1 MNILAIDGSPRKEGT
16 IATLLKI
23 MCTELESAGCD
34 VKQIKV
40 SELNIAPCTGC
51 MSCRSLKK
59 CVLTPDDSLRMIDAF
74 VWADAFLI
82 GAPCYWNNIPGPM
95 KTMFDRMV
103 YALMELSPRGI
114 PCGLH
119 KGKRALIVASST
131 TPWPIN
137 RFTATRGVIRN
148 IKAILDTA
156 GIKTIGSIQKGGTAK
171 KHTLSAAETAKAKRS
186 VHRLITR

>member
-1 MNILAIDGSPRKEGT
+1 
-16 IATLLKI
+16 
-23 MCTELESAGCD
+23 
-34 VKQIKV
+34 
-40 SELNIAPCTGC
+40 
-51 MSCRSLKK
+51 
-59 CVLTPDDSLRMIDAF
+59 
-74 VWADAFLI
+74 
-82 GAPCYWNNIPGPM
+82 M

-171 KHTLSAAETAKAKRS
+171 KHTLSATETAKAKRS
-186 VHRLITR
+186 IHRLITR